1 MATQVITVGPVER
14 FALRFSR
21 ILSGGSFAM
30 FALFVLVFYETF
42 VLVMTFAPINGGAMG
57 GFLEEFRIR
66 CFQYE
71 PKTGWMQ
78 WSSVATMVAEPLPL
92 AGIIYFIW
100 RAQIRQLWQ
109 TRRRAVIPLAG
120 AALLLVGLL
129 GAGLAG
135 VGNPEP
141 PQKELPFPADTLR
154 SALPMPAFK
163 LMNQDG
169 QTVSLADFK
178 GRVTLVTAV
187 YATCT
192 TTCPMMLK
200 GIRTVLDQLTPAER
214 ARLSVVAF
222 SLSPETDTKE
232 LRTMI
237 TKAYNFDSAQ
247 FNFLN
252 GDPAEINVLLSQ
264 LNIGRTRDE
273 KTGEIVHSN
282 LFILLDRDGRIAYRL
297 SLSQRESS
305 WLITAVRTLL
315 AEKAP

>member
-1 MATQVITVGPVER
+1 
-14 FALRFSR
+14 
-21 ILSGGSFAM
+21 
-30 FALFVLVFYETF
+30 
-42 VLVMTFAPINGGAMG
+42 
-57 GFLEEFRIR
+57 
-66 CFQYE
+66 
-71 PKTGWMQ
+71 
-78 WSSVATMVAEPLPL
+78 
-92 AGIIYFIW
+92 
-100 RAQIRQLWQ
+100 
-109 TRRRAVIPLAG
+109 
-120 AALLLVGLL
+120 
-129 GAGLAG
+129 
-135 VGNPEP
+135 
-141 PQKELPFPADTLR
+141 
-154 SALPMPAFK
+154 
-163 LMNQDG
+163 
-169 QTVSLADFK
+169 
-178 GRVTLVTAV
+178 
-187 YATCT
+187 
-192 TTCPMMLK
+192 MMLK

>member
-1 MATQVITVGPVER
+1 MAIQTIQAGPVER

-21 ILSGGSFAM
+21 ILSGGSFAL

-42 VLVMTFAPINGGAMG
+42 VIAMTFAPIGSGAMG

-71 PKTGWMQ
+71 PRTGWMQ

-100 RAQIRQLWQ
+100 RAQIREVWRV
-109 TRRRAVIPLAG
+109 RRRAVIPLAG
-120 AALLLVGLL
+120 AALLLVSLL

-141 PQKELPFPADTLR
+141 PQKALPFPADTLR

-163 LMNQDG
+163 LTNQDG
-169 QTVSLADFK
+169 QTVTLADLQ

-214 ARLSVVAF
+214 ANLSVVAF
-222 SLSPETDTKE
+222 SLSPETDTVE
-232 LRTMI
+232 LRNMI
-237 TKAYNFDSAQ
+237 TRAYHFDSAQ

-252 GDPAEINVLLSQ
+252 GRPDEINPLLNQ
-264 LNIGRTRDE
+264 LNIARTRDP
-273 KTGEIVHSN
+273 KTGELVHSAM
-282 LFILLDRDGRIAYRL
+282 FILLDRKGRIAYRL
-297 SLSQRESS
+297 SLSKRESP
-305 WLITAVRTLL
+305 WLMAAVRTLL
-315 AEKAP
+315 TEKTP